1 MIRLFLLLSHWN
13 ISCIPSLKYW
23 NINYGRLHLKESS
36 KDKLYICVNYQE
48 KLCENELASLY
59 TDEECKNLFKELK
72 PSKGLNSIYTT
83 EIPETNK
90 LYLKSNLSNEY
101 YFYYKYCNEKEVEQ
115 VKINKKNLKVKF
127 VQKLKNS
134 MKISFNCPFTLEEKF
149 NTKYSIFISEGKN
162 KKYKIFKDEKEESKR
177 IIEGKKDTYEIEV
190 NIDVNKK
197 DLFFYVVAE
206 TKDSNVSL
214 RPKIIYKGEKV
225 PETES
230 MSENIINGILIILII
245 ITAFYKIYKRKLKA
259 KQAAANSG
267 NSTLV

>member
-1 MIRLFLLLSHWN
+1 MEEQKTQIEEGISQLIKNHEIVYSLLENSD
-13 ISCIPSLKYW
+13 KT
-23 NINYGRLHLKESS
+23 

-48 KLCENELASLY
+48 KLGENELASLY

-72 PSKGLNSIYTT
+72 PSKGFNSIYTT
-83 EIPETNK
+83 EIPESKK
-90 LYLKSNLSNEY
+90 LYLKSNLGNEY
-101 YFYYKYCNEKEVEQ
+101 YFYYKYCNEKDIEQ

-134 MKISFNCPFTLEEKF
+134 MKISFNCPFTSEEKF
-149 NTKYSIFISEGKN
+149 NTKYSIFISKGKN
-162 KKYKIFKDEKEESKR
+162 KKYKIFKDEKEESKK

-230 MSENIINGILIILII
+230 MSENIINGILIVLII
-245 ITAFYKIYKRKLKA
+245 ITFFYKIYKRKMKA

-267 NSTLV
+267 NSTLI

>member
-1 MIRLFLLLSHWN
+1 MEEQKTQIEEGISQLIKNHEIVYSLLENSD
-13 ISCIPSLKYW
+13 KT
-23 NINYGRLHLKESS
+23 

-48 KLCENELASLY
+48 KLGENELASLY

-72 PSKGLNSIYTT
+72 PSKGFNSIYIT
-83 EIPETNK
+83 EIPESKK
-90 LYLKSNLSNEY
+90 LYLNSNLGNEY
-101 YFYYKYCNEKEVEQ
+101 YFYYKYCNEKDIEQ

-134 MKISFNCPFTLEEKF
+134 MKISFNCPFTSEEKF

-162 KKYKIFKDEKEESKR
+162 KKYKIFKDEKEESKK

-230 MSENIINGILIILII
+230 MSENIINAILIVLII
-245 ITAFYKIYKRKLKA
+245 ITFFYKIYKRKMKA

-267 NSTLV
+267 NSTLI

>member
-1 MIRLFLLLSHWN
+1 MEEQKTQLEEGISQLIKNHEIVYSLLENSD
-13 ISCIPSLKYW
+13 KT
-23 NINYGRLHLKESS
+23 

-48 KLCENELASLY
+48 KLGENELASLY

-72 PSKGLNSIYTT
+72 PSKGLNSTYTT
-83 EIPETNK
+83 EIPESKK

-115 VKINKKNLKVKF
+115 VKISKKNLKVKF

-134 MKISFNCPFTLEEKF
+134 MKISFNCPFTSEEKF

-177 IIEGKKDTYEIEV
+177 IIEGKKDTYKIEV

-197 DLFFYVVAE
+197 DLFFYVIAE
-206 TKDSNVSL
+206 TKDPNVSL

-230 MSENIINGILIILII
+230 MSENIINGILIVLII
-245 ITAFYKIYKRKLKA
+245 ITLFYKIYKRKLKA
-259 KQAAANSG
+259 KQAAGNSG
-267 NSTLV
+267 NSTLI